1 MKIEVHESALDS
13 IKAMGQRDKERIE
26 ELSDALKII
35 ATWANCD
42 WCSPDSR
49 VKAMGD
55 IHKKAMS
62 ALRVSTYS
70 TAIIQKAE

>member
-1 MKIEVHESALDS
+1 MIAVHESALDS

-26 ELSDALKII
+26 KLENALKII
-35 ATWANCD
+35 ATWAGCD
-42 WCSPDSR
+42 SSSPDSR

-62 ALRVSTYS
+62 ALRVNTYS